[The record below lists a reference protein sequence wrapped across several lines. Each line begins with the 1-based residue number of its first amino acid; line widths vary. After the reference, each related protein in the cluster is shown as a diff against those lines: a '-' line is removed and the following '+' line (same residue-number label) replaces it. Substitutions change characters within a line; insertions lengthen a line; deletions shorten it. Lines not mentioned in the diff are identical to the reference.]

1 MFNID
6 FNSTNPVYL
15 EIAESIIKMIL
26 NGTYQKN
33 DKLPSIRSLS
43 HALSINHNTV
53 QRAYL
58 ELEHRGF
65 IYSQTGKG
73 MFICDNIDEL
83 NKKEHRK
90 FIIGFEQEVKELIKL
105 GLSKEEIIDIVNR
118 VDIDE

>member
-6 FNSTNPVYL
+6 LNSANPVYL
-15 EIAESIIKMIL
+15 EITNSIIKMIL
-26 NGTYQKN
+26 NGTYKKH

-43 HALSINHNTV
+43 QALSINHNTV

-73 MFICDNIDEL
+73 MFVCDNIEEL
-83 NKKEHRK
+83 NKEEHQK
-90 FIIGFEQEVKELIKL
+90 IINNFESEVKELFKL
-105 GLSKEEIIDIVNR
+105 GLSKKEVIDLVNNLT
-118 VDIDE
+118 VE